1 MSHYDDPPL
10 DETTPPIEVIE
21 KDAGEGDSK

>member
-10 DETTPPIEVIE
+10 DETMPPIEVIE